1 MKNFK
6 INILTLVIIL
16 SITNCFSQTGVFTT
30 STFDNKVQ
38 FNPSQA
44 GITSDVNFRMAFKTA
59 LDNSQSG
66 LAKEISFAADM
77 PISES
82 AGIGMVMYNRK
93 GGILK
98 QSLFNLCYSYGIKFK
113 ESLKLRLGIG
123 AGFKNIRA
131 ENNGYED
138 NIIGDINDPTLSSYN
153 SIPPSFYSIFSF
165 TLQAKDLEI
174 QTVMPNLTAKLQNKN
189 LETIDYPT
197 MQFGVGYKKS
207 LHMGSLFGKDSY
219 IKAFAGMIQYKQT
232 GTIINGGVLISS
244 TNALAVNLQYNTSG
258 ILTAGLGI
266 PIEKVIHINV
276 NYSLGGLYSKA
287 IYGGSG
293 VTEINVNYSF
303 KKKQK

>member
-1 MKNFK
+1 MKNSK
-6 INILTLVIIL
+6 ICILALVIIL
-16 SITNCFSQTGVFTT
+16 SITNAVAQTGVFTT
-30 STFDNKVQ
+30 STFDNKIQ

-44 GITSDVNFRMAFKTA
+44 GITNNVNLSMAFKTA

-66 LAKEISFAADM
+66 LAKEFSFAADL

-82 AGIGMVMYNRK
+82 AGIGLVMYNRK

-113 ESLKLRLGIG
+113 ESLKLRFGIG

-131 ENNGYED
+131 ENDGYE

-153 SIPPSFYSIFSF
+153 SIPPSFYSSFSF
-165 TLQAKDLEI
+165 TLQAKDLEL
-174 QTVMPNLTAKLQNKN
+174 QTVLPNLTAKLQNKN
-189 LETIDYPT
+189 LATLDYPT
-197 MQFGVGYKKS
+197 MQFGLGYKKAIR
-207 LHMGSLFGKDSY
+207 MGSFFGKDSY
-219 IKAFAGMIQYKQT
+219 IKAFAGMIQYNQT
-232 GTIINGGVLISS
+232 GTIINGGVLVSS

-258 ILTAGLGI
+258 VLTAGLGI

-276 NYSLGGLYSKA
+276 NYSLGGLYSRT